1 MTSGLPRRTLP
12 PLLRWKRMRAAMTA
26 TPEETGRAEAA
37 VPEEKVRAKVVAPGV
52 MRPTFHAR
60 HSRRLTAVGAG
71 VRAANA
77 RFAVISKKR
86 IRR

>member
-37 VPEEKVRAKVVAPGV
+37 VPEEKVRAKAVVPGV
-52 MRPTFHAR
+52 MRLRFHAR
-60 HSRRLTAVGAG
+60 PWQRLVTVRAG
-71 VRAANA
+71 LRAANA